1 MDIFTELVSWAKAN
15 AKDGANVAVFEELV
29 SKAAPPDDSTK
40 AYEYMRAIPSLR
52 SALDA
57 ALNKEYDRAIKKYED
72 ERLPEKEKVMREA
85 IRKELNPDESPEQKQ
100 IRELREKLE
109 AKERAET
116 IANRQNALR
125 AKAKEFGVDPEVAAD
140 YAQYGD
146 DAENVLKRHA
156 EWHKKELDALKA
168 ETAKKAF
175 GNRTPTDG
183 SSLNAKPQAEIDAMN
198 PKDKAA
204 FFAAGGVPLV
214 E

>member
-29 SKAAPPDDSTK
+29 SKAAPPDDSAK

-109 AKERAET
+109 AKERAEA